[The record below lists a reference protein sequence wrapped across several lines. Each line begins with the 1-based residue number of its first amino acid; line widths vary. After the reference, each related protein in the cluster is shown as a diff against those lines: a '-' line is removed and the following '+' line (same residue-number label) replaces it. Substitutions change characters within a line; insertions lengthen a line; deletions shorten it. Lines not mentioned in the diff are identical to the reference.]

1 MLPDSAD
8 AFWLAFVV
16 LLAYECLD
24 KHGAFVLRLTA
35 QSGGWN
41 CRFPIA
47 ALRIRDG
54 YLEFY
59 GPLDWLRVEVCVN
72 WLRVQHAE
80 LKAAVDHEVDAATS
94 VGADSVSSLQV
105 LRLPVAALASGLL
118 VVLPLSAWVFGVSNA
133 LLLAIGVIYA
143 SAAWVGWCL
152 VAQGKAFPYARDALR
167 SLAIEIFFC
176 PLFGIGA
183 MRKAARL
190 LLSKSIVDYRYSFAE
205 GEWLRLCG
213 WIDTQIQ
220 PLEAYWQDAS
230 PSTDGDDL
238 REQWQARLAAA
249 RDFYKGAC
257 NAAE

>member
-35 QSGGWN
+35 QSGGWG
-41 CRFPIA
+41 CRFSIA

-72 WLRVQHAE
+72 WLRVQHSE
-80 LKAAVDHEVDAATS
+80 RTVAVVHEVDAATS
-94 VGADSVSSLQV
+94 VGAGSVSGLQV
-105 LRLPVAALASGLL
+105 LRRPIAALAGGLL
-118 VVLPLSAWVFGVSNA
+118 VVLPLSAWFFGVSNA
-133 LLLAIGVIYA
+133 LLLAIGFIYT

-152 VAQGKAFPYARDALR
+152 VALGKAFPSARGALR
-167 SLAIEIFFC
+167 SLALEIFFC

-190 LLSKSIVDYRYSFAE
+190 LLPKSIVDYRDGLAE

-230 PSTDGDDL
+230 PSTDDDV
-238 REQWQARLAAA
+238 RGQWQARLAAA
-249 RDFYKGAC
+249 RDFYKGTC

>member
-1 MLPDSAD
+1 MLPDGAD
-8 AFWLAFVV
+8 AFWLVFLG

-35 QSGGWN
+35 QPGGWG
-41 CRFPIA
+41 CRFPMA

-59 GPLDWLRVEVCVN
+59 GPFDWLRVEVCVN
-72 WLRVQHAE
+72 WLRVHHAE
-80 LKAAVDHEVDAATS
+80 LTTEVVHEVDAATS
-94 VGADSVSSLQV
+94 VGAGSASSLQA

-133 LLLAIGVIYA
+133 LLLAIGFIYA

-152 VAQGKAFPYARDALR
+152 LAQGKAFPSARDALR
-167 SLAIEIFFC
+167 SLALEIFFC

-190 LLSKSIVDYRYSFAE
+190 LLPKSIGDYRDGLAE

-230 PSTDGDDL
+230 PSTDDGV
-238 REQWQARLAAA
+238 RGQWQARLAAA
-249 RDFYKGAC
+249 RDFYKGTC